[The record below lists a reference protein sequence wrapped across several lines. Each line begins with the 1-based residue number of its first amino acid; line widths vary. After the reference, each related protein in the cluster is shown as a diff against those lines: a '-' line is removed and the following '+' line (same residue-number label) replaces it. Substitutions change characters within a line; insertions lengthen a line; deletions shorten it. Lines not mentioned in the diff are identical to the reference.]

1 MARVQHDFGY
11 RLRLEHPDRAELR
24 LLRVGRAVIFDPDG
38 PPELDDIVVLTGSG
52 EDRTRALRAALGA
65 GRRHTVVAPPGLW
78 SELSAAGA
86 GDGGAGEWSGDGLH
100 LRSMAYD
107 PPAEARPSLLGAPA
121 ALARGPRTLVRS
133 LVPRPPPREAAVW
146 EVGFADG
153 TRLVHL
159 DLALHAGTDEAWVH
173 RAVAAFGGPEWL
185 LIGCPY
191 GEGDALLRWL
201 PRFCDEAKPTR
212 VLLTDLV
219 NTARRERGLPTELIT
234 PLRDRLLA
242 AGLQT
247 HVFATQAS
255 FRFE

>member
-1 MARVQHDFGY
+1 MARVQHDFGF

-24 LLRVGRAVIFDPDG
+24 LLRAGRAVIFDPDS
-38 PPELDDIVVLTGSG
+38 PPELDDVVVLTGSG
-52 EDRTRALRAALGA
+52 EDRTRALRAALAA
-65 GRRHTVVAPPGLW
+65 GRRHTVVAPPGLRA
-78 SELSAAGA
+78 ELSGA
-86 GDGGAGEWSGDGLH
+86 VEGGAGEWSGDGLR
-100 LRSMAYD
+100 LRSLAYE

-146 EVGFADG
+146 EVAFADG
-153 TRLVHL
+153 TRFVHL
-159 DLALHAGTDEAWVH
+159 DLALHAGTKEEWVE

-185 LIGCPY
+185 VLGCPY
-191 GEGDALLRWL
+191 GEGEALLRWL

-212 VLLTDLV
+212 VLLADLV
-219 NTARRERGLPTELIT
+219 NTTRRERGLPTELVT

>member
-1 MARVQHDFGY
+1 MARVQHDFGF

-24 LLRVGRAVIFDPDG
+24 LLRVGRALIFDPDS
-38 PPELDDIVVLTGSG
+38 PPEVDDIVVLTGSG
-52 EDRTRALRAALGA
+52 EDRTRALRAALVA

-78 SELSAAGA
+78 AELSAAA
-86 GDGGAGEWSGDGLH
+86 GDGGASAWSGDGVT
-100 LRSMAYD
+100 LRSLAYE
-107 PPAEARPSLLGAPA
+107 PPVEARPSLLGAPA

-133 LVPRPPPREAAVW
+133 LVPRSPPREAVVW
-146 EVGFADG
+146 EVAFADG

-159 DLALHAGTDEAWVH
+159 DLALHAGTPEAWVE
-173 RAVAAFGGPEWL
+173 RAVAAFGGAEWL
-185 LIGCPY
+185 VVGCPY

-212 VLLTDLV
+212 VLLADLV
-219 NTARRERGLPTELIT
+219 NTTRRERGLPTELIT